1 MGVVKKAS
9 SWAVLNFRQGRSFW
23 RSPNRP
29 GTLVSK
35 LQSVHIWANPT

>member
-23 RSPNRP
+23 RSLNRP
-29 GTLVSK
+29 HTLLSK
-35 LQSVHIWANPT
+35 LQSVHIWAKPT